1 MSLSVLKVDDSI
13 LDSLDS
19 ATQAPAWP
27 LGVGGT
33 EQKRAVSLS
42 TSLCHKMR
50 SWVTRSY
57 DWFLM
62 STKLS

>member
-1 MSLSVLKVDDSI
+1 MSLSVLKVDDYI
-13 LDSLDS
+13 LDALDS

-27 LGVGGT
+27 AGVAGI
-33 EQKRAVSLS
+33 EQKPTVNLS

-50 SWVTRSY
+50 SWAIRSY
-57 DWFLM
+57 DWLLP